1 MDVNLLL
8 ASCSILF
15 DTCFDSKTH
24 THVLTQIILLGFLP
38 QKKSC
43 YCTTVYTKKWDM
55 RAESESSLNNT
66 IPSGG
71 DHFCRLI
78 DSTRKYFKSRRKT
91 NKNGTTTKFSLKEK
105 IFVTKQKSWNLLQ
118 PFFLV

>member
-1 MDVNLLL
+1 
-8 ASCSILF
+8 
-15 DTCFDSKTH
+15 
-24 THVLTQIILLGFLP
+24 
-38 QKKSC
+38 
-43 YCTTVYTKKWDM
+43 M

-78 DSTRKYFKSRRKT
+78 DSKRKYFKSRRKT
-91 NKNGTTTKFSLKEK
+91 NKNATTTKFSLKEK
-105 IFVTKQKSWNLLQ
+105 IFVTKQKSWNMLQ